1 MKHLCT
7 SCRKQKTITNHE
19 HSEPLAAA
27 LSASP
32 PSQHGPACPQ
42 SLLHNP
48 QEVGLPSAY
57 SVNHSRSV
65 ETTEKDGLH
74 LELGMLI
81 KYINL
86 GYDDFLLV
94 CKVEGQEVFR
104 SENWVCNIKQREKN
118 IFLLNIQLVHC
129 TT

>member
-1 MKHLCT
+1 MKHLYS

-19 HSEPLAAA
+19 HPKRLIAA
-27 LSASP
+27 LPPSH
-32 PSQHGPACPQ
+32 PSQHGSACPE

-57 SVNHSRSV
+57 SLNNSRSV
-65 ETTEKDGLH
+65 ENTEKDGLH
-74 LELGMLI
+74 KELGMLI
-81 KYINL
+81 EYINF

-104 SENWVCNIKQREKN
+104 SEN
-118 IFLLNIQLVHC
+118 
-129 TT
+129 